1 MMKPMATRL
10 AGIIINSKN
19 NPERV
24 MLHAEVLSFLHPSSG
39 KEITFKAHLPDDMSN
54 LIEELKSGE

>member
-1 MMKPMATRL
+1 
-10 AGIIINSKN
+10 
-19 NPERV
+19 